1 MARFGI
7 GSKSTDSTT
16 ARPGLAGLRRRSL
29 RFVVGVVVL
38 IGLVVFASL
47 FLRGWRS
54 TPVDSIGLHYSGGPI
69 EGQKF
74 EAVVD
79 PGTGTRFLGI
89 QDTLVLLPV
98 TQRDYTASNAIGADG
113 GPVVAPAQGGVEMQ
127 FEVAAYFTLNT
138 GTTVV
143 QQFYERVCVKFDC
156 TSEFGWDEMLRVNFR
171 GPIDQAIQQSIR
183 NFTVNELYA
192 GVSDDEQSDDAV
204 AILEQVQDSIAAD
217 LKENINTVLGGAFF
231 CGPTF
236 NRLTPD
242 VCPDFEFQIT
252 SAVPTSQAVREAF
265 AENAASAQA
274 IVTAQNRAQAA
285 VAEAEGQRQAQEAL
299 QGLYSDPSYIA
310 YLEALAMQQ
319 CAANSNCTLVITDGD
334 TAINVAPGAPPG

>member
-1 MARFGI
+1 MAFGK
-7 GSKSTDSTT
+7 SKPAGDSATR
-16 ARPGLAGLRRRSL
+16 RPSLPSGRRSVT
-29 RFVVGVVVL
+29 FL
-38 IGLVVFASL
+38 IGIVALIGAVVFGSL

-54 TPVDSIGLHYSGGPI
+54 TPVDAIGLHYSGGPI

-74 EAVVD
+74 QGVVN
-79 PGTGTRFLGI
+79 PGTGTRFLGL

-98 TQRDYTASNAIGADG
+98 TQRDYTASNAVGADG

-156 TSEFGWDEMLRVNFR
+156 TSDFGWDEMLRVNFR

-192 GVSDDEQSDDAV
+192 GVSDEDDESDDAV
-204 AILEQVQDSIAAD
+204 AILEQVQDSIAED
-217 LKENINTVLGGAFF
+217 LKENINTVLGGDYF

-236 NRLTPD
+236 NRLSPD

-252 SAVPTSQAVREAF
+252 SAVPTSQAVRDSF
-265 AENAASAQA
+265 AQNAASAQA
-274 IVTAQNRAQAA
+274 IVTAQNKAQAA

-310 YLEALAMQQ
+310 YLEALATQA
-319 CAANSNCTLVITDGD
+319 CAANSNCTLVITDGGTD
-334 TAINVAPGAPPG
+334 INVGVGSPPG